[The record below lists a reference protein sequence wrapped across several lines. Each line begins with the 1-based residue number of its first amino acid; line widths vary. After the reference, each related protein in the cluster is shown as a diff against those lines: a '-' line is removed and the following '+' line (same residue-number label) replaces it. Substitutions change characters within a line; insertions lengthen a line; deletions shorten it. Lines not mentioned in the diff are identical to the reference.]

1 MRLMS
6 VCCANACFLARV
18 KSALGVFSPAIL
30 FDLLYFFAIQKSFM
44 SSCTH
49 GTLWGISEF
58 TMTLK
63 LVLKRRISYGE
74 WETSSEKQRQIMS
87 TSYLQCTFKCLL
99 AELTQSEFFNLT
111 ITVLSSL
118 KEFERTFK
126 SYTKVCIYYW
136 NSPKIFQNLGKYFCI
151 FTPLWNSKS
160 V

>member
-1 MRLMS
+1 
-6 VCCANACFLARV
+6 
-18 KSALGVFSPAIL
+18 
-30 FDLLYFFAIQKSFM
+30 
-44 SSCTH
+44 
-49 GTLWGISEF
+49 
-58 TMTLK
+58 MTLK

-126 SYTKVCIYYW
+126 SYTKVCIYY
-136 NSPKIFQNLGKYFCI
+136 
-151 FTPLWNSKS
+151 
-160 V
+160 